1 MPCAVG
7 AARAGPSRCSTAPA
21 DAYRCGAGLTSVRPV
36 PLFSVRERL
45 VPPTGAVPHPRCMP
59 SPEVVMA
66 PTRADE
72 QALLKLAADGDER
85 AFTELAEPHRTELR
99 AHCYRMLGSLH
110 DAEDARQDALLRA
123 CRGP

>member
-85 AFTELAEPHRTELR
+85 AFTELVEAHRTQLR
-99 AHCYRMLGSLH
+99 AHCSRLLGSLH
-110 DAEDARQDALLRA
+110 PPQDAPPPALPRPSPGL
-123 CRGP
+123 

>member
-45 VPPTGAVPHPRCMP
+45 VPPAGAVPHHRCMP

-72 QALLKLAADGDER
+72 QALLKLAADGDQR
-85 AFTELAEPHRTELR
+85 AFTELVEVHRTELR
-99 AHCYRMLGSLH
+99 AHCYRMLRSLH
-110 DAEDARQDALLRA
+110 DAEYPLQDALLRA
-123 CRGP
+123 WRAC